1 MIMRYHEYRLWLNEV
16 MNLSQEKRRDYAFTG
31 NRIQEKQ
38 KSQVEKVFR
47 VWKGRGEKKL
57 QRYMKFKNTE

>member
-1 MIMRYHEYRLWLNEV
+1 
-16 MNLSQEKRRDYAFTG
+16 MNLSQEKRIDYAFTG

-57 QRYMKFKNTE
+57 QRYIKFKNTE